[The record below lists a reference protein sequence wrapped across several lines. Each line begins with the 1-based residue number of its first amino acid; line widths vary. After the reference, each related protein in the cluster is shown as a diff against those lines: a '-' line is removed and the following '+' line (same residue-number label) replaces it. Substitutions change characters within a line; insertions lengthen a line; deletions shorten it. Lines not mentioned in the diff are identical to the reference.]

1 MAEKEIEYVIKIMK
15 NEEMPLD
22 YIKENYNDLIIF
34 INHIIK
40 EQSILY
46 EDKSFNKLLDKVIKI
61 IFNKLKTTNEI
72 TYKESEVLLYSL
84 YYETLKSINLDK
96 FRIEKMEF
104 IEPDEINITK
114 KRKGIFRIED
124 YPKTGI
130 IYYNI
135 NNIKNMCKKDYPF
148 KNKID
153 TMIATCHELIHA
165 RQIQDMVSGKVDLTT
180 YILTIEELTNI
191 MTSSKYYDDNYKN
204 TMLELDANLRG
215 RQCLCIFL
223 MKHKLFNES
232 QLTKLKESL
241 SNRNQETVDKC
252 NESEF
257 EALGTENKTN
267 INLIRVAS
275 AYIRRNPEVVNLFNI
290 ISISHTEEGLLKN
303 PIRLLS
309 EREKNKN
316 SHKLEEIYN
325 YIFNYFI
332 SFFEEVLEM
341 GWTYYNEVEKI
352 INYLES
358 KDQNDKF
365 EIILI
370 ERLKNILYPQKEK
383 NKIKTKQI

>member
-1 MAEKEIEYVIKIMK
+1 MTNKEIEYLIKIMN
-15 NEEMPLD
+15 NEEFFFD
-22 YIKENYNDLIIF
+22 YIKDNYEDIIVF
-34 INHIIK
+34 INRIVK

-46 EDKSFNKLLDKVIKI
+46 NDKCFNKLLDKIIKI
-61 IFNKLKTTNEI
+61 IFKKLMTTNEI
-72 TYKESEVLLYSL
+72 SYTESEILLYSL
-84 YYETLKSINLDK
+84 YYETLRMINLKSFEITEMKFDDPNLEESIK
-96 FRIEKMEF
+96 NKKGMFRIEE
-104 IEPDEINITK
+104 
-114 KRKGIFRIED
+114 

-148 KNKID
+148 KKKID

-165 RQIQDMVSGKVDLTT
+165 RQIQDIVSGKVDLTT

-232 QLTKLKESL
+232 QLIKLKESL
-241 SNRNQETVDKC
+241 SNRNQEIVDKC

-275 AYIRRNPEVVNLFNI
+275 AYIRRNPAVVNLFNI

-332 SFFEEVLEM
+332 NFFEEVLEM
-341 GWTYYNEVEKI
+341 NYSYYNEVEKI

-358 KDQNDKF
+358 KEQNDKF
-365 EIILI
+365 EITLI
-370 ERLKNILYPQKEK
+370 ERLKNILYPKKEK
-383 NKIKTKQI
+383 SKIKTKKN